1 MVNKKRK
8 LGERL
13 KDKYKLV
20 ILNNE
25 TFEEKASVTLNRI
38 SVFVAASVIAIIL
51 ILLTT
56 ALLVFTPLKEYI
68 PGYANLSLGKEIT
81 ETAYKADS
89 LEAILVAQKAYL
101 GNIRSILAGTV
112 GDSSDGAPPLT
123 GKVPHP
129 GDLESINLAVS
140 GADSA
145 FRAYIEDQDRYNISG
160 NAAVRKKTSISDYT
174 FFTPV
179 KGVVTQQFN
188 IQERHYGIDVACGKD
203 EGIKA
208 VLDGMVI
215 FSGFTTETGNVIAI
229 QHANNIVSFYKHCSV
244 IFKKVGSFVKSGEAI
259 GVVGNTGEF
268 SSGPHLHFEI
278 WYNGN
283 PVNPAGFIRF

>member
-1 MVNKKRK
+1 MVQKKRK
-8 LGERL
+8 ITEKL

-38 SVFVAASVIAIIL
+38 SVLVAASVIVIVL

-56 ALLVFTPLKEYI
+56 ALLIFTPLKEYI
-68 PGYANLSLGKEIT
+68 PGYTDLTLRKEIT
-81 ETAYKADS
+81 ETAYMADS
-89 LEAILVAQKAYL
+89 LEAVLIAQKAYI
-101 GNIRSILAGTV
+101 GNIQDIINGTA
-112 GDSSDGAPPLT
+112 GDSSALNEMGEFQTPGTAGEVDLT
-123 GKVPHP
+123 
-129 GDLESINLAVS
+129 VS
-140 GADSA
+140 SADSA
-145 FRAYIEDQDRYNISG
+145 FRSYIENQDRYSLEGSTI
-160 NAAVRKKTSISDYT
+160 AREKTSISDHT

-179 KGVVTQQFN
+179 KGMVTQHFDARA
-188 IQERHYGIDVACGKD
+188 RHYGIDVACQKD

-208 VLDGMVI
+208 ALDGMVI

-244 IFKKVGSFVKSGEAI
+244 IFKKVGNFVRSGEAI

-283 PVNPAGFIRF
+283 PVNPADFIRF

>member
-1 MVNKKRK
+1 MVQRKRK
-8 LGERL
+8 LTEKLR
-13 KDKYKLV
+13 DKYKLV

-25 TFEEKASVTLNRI
+25 TFEEKASVTLNKI
-38 SVFVAASVIAIIL
+38 SVLASISIAVIVL

-56 ALLVFTPLKEYI
+56 ALLIFTPLKEYI
-68 PGYANLSLGKEIT
+68 PGYTDLTLRKEVT
-81 ETAYKADS
+81 ETAFKADS
-89 LEAILVAQKAYL
+89 LEAVLVAQRAYIE
-101 GNIRSILAGTV
+101 NIQAVINGTV
-112 GDSSDGAPPLT
+112 GDSSSTKGPE
-123 GKVPHP
+123 
-129 GDLESINLAVS
+129 DLYRAVAVQEEDLQVS
-140 GADSA
+140 TADSA
-145 FRAYIEDQDRYNISG
+145 FRAYIENQDRYQVQRNLPVRESG
-160 NAAVRKKTSISDYT
+160 TIEEQT

-179 KGVVTQQFN
+179 KGIATQHFDAQT
-188 IQERHYGIDVACGKD
+188 RHYGIDIACKKD

-208 VLDGMVI
+208 ALDGMVI

-259 GVVGNTGEF
+259 GIVGNTGEY

-283 PVNPAGFIRF
+283 PVDPADFIRF